1 MKVSE
6 VNLVVDK
13 YKARSWALIS
23 ILQDL
28 QGREGYLPRNVLS
41 EVAKR
46 MDISLPQIYG
56 VATFFRSLSLVPQ
69 GRHRVTLCLGTACHV
84 RGGAR
89 ILNEIIN
96 LLNIRPDETT
106 KDGFFSLKVVN
117 CLGACAIGPV
127 MVVDDKYYGDMSAS
141 KAKKI
146 LDDYRKRTSGK
157 AKEHS

>member
-6 VNLVVDK
+6 VNLVVDE
-13 YKARSWALIS
+13 YEGESWALIS

-28 QGREGYLPRNVLS
+28 QEREGYLPRELLKQ
-41 EVAKR
+41 VAKR

-56 VATFFRSLSLVPQ
+56 VAPFFRSLSLVPQ

-141 KAKKI
+141 KANR
-146 LDDYRKRTSGK
+146 LLNDYRKKHNEKTKKRS
-157 AKEHS
+157 

>member
-6 VNLVVDK
+6 VKLIVNK
-13 YKARSWALIS
+13 YRGESWALIS

-28 QGREGYLPRNVLS
+28 QEREGYLPRDVLS

-46 MDISLPQIYG
+46 MNVGLPQVYG

-84 RGGAR
+84 RGGPR
-89 ILNEIIN
+89 ILDEVTR
-96 LLNIRPDETT
+96 LLKIMPDGTT
-106 KDGFFSLKVVN
+106 DDGLFTLKVVN

-127 MVVDDKYYGDMSAS
+127 MMVDDKYYGDMSAS
-141 KAKKI
+141 RAKRI